1 MSVTVEMSA
10 GRSVIRVDAMGS
22 FVPAR
27 TTLPVMETLAA
38 AGEVGS
44 GVRCWIGTPRNKNK
58 RQSCRIMAVSYIDN
72 RARSMVRSSH
82 PKVVRGVASLLFG
95 GNDFNLNIR
104 FR

>member
-1 MSVTVEMSA
+1 MSVRLETAV
-10 GRSVIRVDAMGS
+10 GLSVIRADPMGS
-22 FVPAR
+22 FVPDR
-27 TTLPVMETLAA
+27 TTVPVMDTLAV
-38 AGEVGS
+38 AGEVGN
-44 GVRCWIGTPRNKNK
+44 GIRCGIGMPRNKNK